1 MKKDRVYVD
10 TSVIGGCLDEEFAQ
24 WSLPLLAMAKQGEVL
39 LLVSDLLIE
48 ELQEAPEE
56 VRELLPAIPASSQ
69 LLIHA
74 NDETDLLL
82 QAYIKEKIVGRRYTT
97 DAHHVAMA
105 SVYRAD
111 VLLSWN
117 FKHIVHLDKIRKFNG
132 VNLGLGFPL
141 VEIRSPKEYV

>member
-24 WSLPLLAMAKQGEVL
+24 WSLAVVETARRGDIL
-39 LLVSDLLIE
+39 LLLSDLLVE
-48 ELQEAPEE
+48 ELQGAPED
-56 VRELLPAIPASSQ
+56 VRNLLPGIPESSQ
-69 LLIHA
+69 LLVHV
-74 NDETDLLL
+74 NEETNALV
-82 QAYIKEKIVGRRYTT
+82 QAYMKERIVSHRYTT

-105 SVYRAD
+105 TVHRAD

-132 VNLGLGFPL
+132 VNLRLGYPI

>member
-10 TSVIGGCLDEEFAQ
+10 TSIIGGCLDEEFAE
-24 WSLPLLAMAKQGEVL
+24 WSLKVVDLAKRGRIVL
-39 LLVSDLLIE
+39 MVSDLPVE

-56 VRELLPAIPASSQ
+56 VRKVLPGIPASSQ
-69 LLIHA
+69 LPVRV
-74 NDETDLLL
+74 NDETNELL
-82 QAYIKEKIVGRRYTT
+82 QANLKEKIVSRRYTT

-105 SVYRAD
+105 SVHRSD

-117 FKHIVHLDKIRKFNG
+117 FKHIVHLDKIRKFNA
-132 VNLGLGFPL
+132 VNLRLGYAL

>member
-1 MKKDRVYVD
+1 M
-10 TSVIGGCLDEEFAQ
+10 TSFAE
-24 WSLPLLAMAKQGEVL
+24 WSLPVLAMATRGEVL
-39 LLVSDLLIE
+39 LLVSDLLIA
-48 ELQEAPEE
+48 ELQEAPQK
-56 VRELLPAIPASSQ
+56 VRELIPAIPAANQ
-69 LLIHA
+69 ALVQV

-82 QAYIKEKIVGRRYTT
+82 QAYMKDKIVGRRYTT

-132 VNLGLGFPL
+132 VNLRLGYPI